1 MLHFGFEC
9 YVGRKRKG
17 TVVAPSAPKT
27 EAGLYWGYATRL
39 AANLSAVFTQSP
51 YDGGYDLIIGTSEH
65 GTSIDNFVLTKF
77 K

>member
-1 MLHFGFEC
+1 VEC
-9 YVGRKRKG
+9 FAGRKRKG

-39 AANLSAVFTQSP
+39 AANLSDVFAQCP
-51 YDGGYDLIIGTSEH
+51 YVGGYDLIIGTSER
-65 GTSIDNFVLTKF
+65 GNSVDDFVLPKF